1 MVKISKTEKALLG
14 ITAVFLL
21 GLLLCFFTSADSAE
35 AGYTVTTQRRTDW
48 QLTEPKKIDL
58 NTADAEELQALDGIG
73 EVLARRIIARRESM
87 GPYRTAEDLLE
98 VEGIGQATLER
109 FRHQICIEEDP

>member
-1 MVKISKTEKALLG
+1 MVKTSKTEKVLLG
-14 ITAVFLL
+14 LTVVFLL
-21 GLLLCFFTSADSAE
+21 GLLLCFFAASGGGE

-48 QLTEPKKIDL
+48 QLTEPQKVDL

-73 EVLARRIIARRESM
+73 EVLARRIIERREDE
-87 GPYRTAEDLLE
+87 GPYRTVEDLLE

-109 FRHQICIEEDP
+109 FRHQVYIEEDP